1 MRKAF
6 YNPARKLSAALV
18 IVLFGVTSIAQSA
31 YARGAPD
38 SFADMAE
45 RLLPT
50 VVNISTSQLVADR
63 QGPDFQFPPGS
74 PFEDLFRDFME
85 RNGQGKGQ
93 EQGQNAP
100 KKHRA
105 TALGSGFIIS
115 ADGYIVTNNHVI
127 DGADEISV
135 TLHDNETLP
144 AKLIGRDAKT
154 DVALLKVDTKKDL
167 PFVKWG
173 DSDKARVG
181 EWAMAIG
188 NPFGLGGT
196 VTAGI
201 ISARNRD
208 INQGPYDDFI
218 QTDASIN
225 RGNSGGP
232 LFNMDG
238 DVIGINSAIYS
249 PSGGSVGIGFAIP
262 SAIAES
268 VVDQIKEY
276 GRPRRGWLGVHI
288 QTVTDDIADSVGLK
302 ESYGAM
308 VAGVTKDGPA
318 EKAGIKQGDVIL
330 KFDGK
335 KVESMRRLPR
345 IVAETKIGK
354 SVDVELWRDG
364 EKKDITVDLGEL
376 KEEAAADNSTDDQQ
390 EQAPV
395 QTSSEAT
402 IDALGLKVANVDDDL
417 RQRFN
422 LTADTEGVV
431 VTDVDTASFSAEKG
445 VRPGDIIL
453 EASHQSVST
462 VDEVQKAVKSAQDDG
477 KRTILMLI
485 ETSAGPR
492 YFGLTLDK
500 QDKKDK

>member
-1 MRKAF
+1 MLQAL
-6 YNPARKLSAALV
+6 YNPVRTTVGAALV
-18 IVLFGVTSIAQSA
+18 IVLLGVTSVSHIAN
-31 YARGAPD
+31 ARPAPD
-38 SFADMAE
+38 SFADLAE
-45 RLLPT
+45 RLLPS
-50 VVNISTSQLVADR
+50 VVNISTSQMVAER

-85 RNGQGKGQ
+85 RNGQGGQ
-93 EQGQNAP
+93 GGDAP
-100 KKHRA
+100 QRRRA

-127 DGADEISV
+127 DGADEITV
-135 TLHDNETLP
+135 RMHDGNTLDAE
-144 AKLIGRDAKT
+144 LIGRDPKT
-154 DVALLKVDTKKDL
+154 DVALLKVEPNEDL

-173 DSDKARVG
+173 DSDTSRIG
-181 EWAMAIG
+181 DWAMAIG

-232 LFNMDG
+232 LFNLEG

-268 VVDQIKEY
+268 VVDQLKEY
-276 GRPRRGWLGVHI
+276 GRTRRGWLGVHI
-288 QTVTDDIADSVGLK
+288 QTVTEDIADSVGLDDA
-302 ESYGAM
+302 SGAM
-308 VAGVTKDGPA
+308 VAGVQDESPAKD
-318 EKAGIKQGDVIL
+318 AGIKQGDVIL
-330 KFDGK
+330 TFDGK
-335 KVESMRRLPR
+335 EVESMRRLPR

-354 SVDVELWRDG
+354 DVDVVIWRDG
-364 EKKDITVDLGEL
+364 KQQTVQVELGEL
-376 KEEAAADNSTDDQQ
+376 EEEVVAASAPQSETKEAPELAEADIT
-390 EQAPV
+390 E
-395 QTSSEAT
+395 
-402 IDALGLKVANVDDDL
+402 LGIKVANVDDAL
-417 RQRFN
+417 RQRHN
-422 LTADTEGVV
+422 LAEGTEGVI
-431 VTDVDTASFSAEKG
+431 VTEVAGDSYAAEKG
-445 VRPGDIIL
+445 VRPGDIII
-453 EASHQSVST
+453 EASHSSVSNVEDVT
-462 VDEVQKAVKSAQDDG
+462 DAVRAALDAD

-492 YFGLTLDK
+492 YFGLTLSVDE
-500 QDKKDK
+500 

>member
-1 MRKAF
+1 MLKAF
-6 YNPARKLSAALV
+6 YNPVRSKVSAALV
-18 IVLFGVTSIAQSA
+18 IVLLGVTSVSHIAN
-31 YARGAPD
+31 ARPAPE
-38 SFADMAE
+38 SFADLAE
-45 RLLPT
+45 KLLPS
-50 VVNISTSQLVADR
+50 VVNISTSQMVAER

-74 PFEDLFRDFME
+74 PFEDLFRDFMD
-85 RNGQGKGQ
+85 RNGQGGQ
-93 EQGQNAP
+93 GGQAP
-100 KKHRA
+100 QKRRA

-135 TLHDNETLP
+135 RLHDGETLD
-144 AKLIGRDAKT
+144 AELIGRDPKT
-154 DVALLKVDTKKDL
+154 DVALLKVEPKDDL

-173 DSDKARVG
+173 DSDASRIG
-181 EWAMAIG
+181 DWAMAIG

-232 LFNMDG
+232 LFNLDG

-262 SAIAES
+262 SAIAQG
-268 VVDQIKEY
+268 VVDQLKEY
-276 GRPRRGWLGVHI
+276 GRTRRGWLGVHI
-288 QTVTDDIADSVGLK
+288 QTVTDDIADSVGLD
-302 ESYGAM
+302 SATGAM
-308 VAGVTKDGPA
+308 VAGVSDDSPA
-318 EKAGIKQGDVIL
+318 KKAGIKQGDVIL

-335 KVESMRRLPR
+335 DVESMRRLPR

-354 SVDVELWRDG
+354 DVDVVIWRDG
-364 EKKDITVDLGEL
+364 KKQTVQVELGEL
-376 KEEAAADNSTDDQQ
+376 EEEVIAASASPSEGD
-390 EQAPV
+390 EAPAIA
-395 QTSSEAT
+395 EAS
-402 IDALGLKVANVDDDL
+402 IAELGIKVANVDDAL
-417 RQRFN
+417 RQRYN
-422 LTADTEGVV
+422 LAEGTEGVI
-431 VTDVDTASFSAEKG
+431 VTDVSGDSYAAEKG
-445 VRPGDIIL
+445 VRPGDIII
-453 EASHQSVST
+453 EASHSSVTT
-462 VDEVQKAVKSAQDDG
+462 VEDVTKAVKAAVDDD

-492 YFGLTLDK
+492 YFGLTLSVAE
-500 QDKKDK
+500 

>member
-1 MRKAF
+1 MLQAL
-6 YNPARKLSAALV
+6 YNPVRSKVSAALV
-18 IVLFGVTSIAQSA
+18 IVLLGVTSVSQIAN
-31 YARGAPD
+31 ARPAPE
-38 SFADMAE
+38 SFADLAE
-45 RLLPT
+45 KLLPS
-50 VVNISTSQLVADR
+50 VVNISTSQIVADR

-74 PFEDLFRDFME
+74 PFEDLFRDFMD
-85 RNGQGKGQ
+85 RNGQGGQ
-93 EQGQNAP
+93 GGQTP
-100 KKHRA
+100 QQRRA

-135 TLHDNETLP
+135 RLHDGETLD
-144 AKLIGRDAKT
+144 AELIGRDPKT
-154 DVALLKVDTKKDL
+154 DVALLKVTPKDDL

-173 DSDKARVG
+173 DSDKSRIG
-181 EWAMAIG
+181 DWAMAIG

-232 LFNMDG
+232 LFNLDG

-262 SAIAES
+262 SAIAQG
-268 VVDQIKEY
+268 VVDQLKEY
-276 GRPRRGWLGVHI
+276 GRTRRGWLGVHI
-288 QTVTDDIADSVGLK
+288 QTVTEDIADSVGLD
-302 ESYGAM
+302 SASGAM
-308 VAGVTKDGPA
+308 VAGVSDESPA
-318 EKAGIKQGDVIL
+318 KKAGIKQGDVIL

-335 KVESMRRLPR
+335 DVESMRRLPR

-354 SVDVELWRDG
+354 DVDVVIWRDG
-364 EKKDITVDLGEL
+364 KKQTVQVELGEL
-376 KEEAAADNSTDDQQ
+376 EEEVIAASATPSDSQ
-390 EQAPV
+390 EAPAIA
-395 QTSSEAT
+395 EAN
-402 IDALGLKVANVDDDL
+402 INELGIKVANVDDTL
-417 RQRFN
+417 RKRYN
-422 LTADTEGVV
+422 LAEGTEGVI
-431 VTDVDTASFSAEKG
+431 VTDVSGDSYAAEKG
-445 VRPGDIIL
+445 VRPGDIII
-453 EASHQSVST
+453 EASHSSVSNVEDVT
-462 VDEVQKAVKSAQDDG
+462 KAVKAAVDDD

-492 YFGLTLDK
+492 YFGLTLSVAE
-500 QDKKDK
+500 

>member
-18 IVLFGVTSIAQSA
+18 IVLFSVAGMAQSA
-31 YARGAPD
+31 DARSAPD
-38 SFADMAE
+38 SFADMAA
-45 RLLPT
+45 RLLPA

-85 RNGQGKGQ
+85 RNGQGKDGDKK
-93 EQGQNAP
+93 AP
-100 KKHRA
+100 HKHRA

-115 ADGYIVTNNHVI
+115 PDGYIVTNNHVI

-144 AKLIGRDAKT
+144 AKLIGRDPKT
-154 DVALLKVDTKKDL
+154 DVALLKVDPKKDL

-181 EWAMAIG
+181 DWAMAIG

-218 QTDASIN
+218 QTDAAIN

-288 QTVTDDIADSVGLK
+288 QTVTDDIADSVGLD
-302 ESYGAM
+302 EAYGAM
-308 VAGVTKDGPA
+308 VADVTKDGPA
-318 EKAGIKQGDVIL
+318 AKAGIKQGDIIL

-354 SVDVELWRDG
+354 EVDVELWRDG
-364 EKKDITVDLGEL
+364 KKKDITVDLGEL
-376 KEEAAADNSTDDQQ
+376 KEDTSADNTTKDKP
-390 EQAPV
+390 EQS
-395 QTSSEAT
+395 QTKPSGETT
-402 IDALGLKVANVDDDL
+402 IDALGLKVANVDDEL

-422 LTADTEGVV
+422 LTEDTEGVV
-431 VTDVDTASFSAEKG
+431 VTDVDTASYAAEKG

-453 EASHQSVST
+453 ETSHQSVKD
-462 VDEVQKAVKSAQDDG
+462 VAEVEKAVKAAQKDG

-500 QDKKDK
+500 KDK

>member
-1 MRKAF
+1 MLDAL
-6 YNPARKLSAALV
+6 YNPVREKVTAALV
-18 IVLFGVTSIAQSA
+18 IVLLGVTSVSQIAN
-31 YARGAPD
+31 ARPAPE
-38 SFADMAE
+38 SFADLADK
-45 RLLPT
+45 LLPT
-50 VVNISTSQLVADR
+50 VVNISTSQMVAER

-85 RNGQGKGQ
+85 RNGQGGTGG
-93 EQGQNAP
+93 EAP
-100 KKHRA
+100 QRRRA

-127 DGADEISV
+127 DGADEITV
-135 TLHDNETLP
+135 RLHDGDTLD
-144 AKLIGRDAKT
+144 AELIGRDPKT
-154 DVALLKVDTKKDL
+154 DVALLKVEPKEDL

-173 DSDKARVG
+173 DSDEARIG
-181 EWAMAIG
+181 DWAIAIG

-232 LFNMDG
+232 LFNLDG

-262 SAIAES
+262 SGIAQS
-268 VVDQIKEY
+268 VVDQLKEY
-276 GRPRRGWLGVHI
+276 GRTRRGWLGVHI
-288 QTVTDDIADSVGLK
+288 QTVTEDIAESVGLD
-302 ESYGAM
+302 EATGAM
-308 VAGVTKDGPA
+308 VAGVAEDGPA
-318 EKAGIKQGDVIL
+318 KEAGIKQGDVIL
-330 KFDGK
+330 SFDGK
-335 KVESMRRLPR
+335 TVESMRRLPR

-354 SVDVELWRDG
+354 DVDVVIWRNG
-364 EKKDITVDLGEL
+364 EKQTVQVELGEL
-376 KEEAAADNSTDDQQ
+376 EEEVVATSADSSQE

-395 QTSSEAT
+395 VAEAS
-402 IDALGLKVANVDDDL
+402 IDELGIKVANVDESL
-417 RQRFN
+417 RQRYS
-422 LTADTEGVV
+422 LAEGTEGVI
-431 VTDVDTASFSAEKG
+431 VTEVSGDSYAAEKG
-445 VRPGDIIL
+445 VRPGDIII
-453 EASHQSVST
+453 EASRSAIKSVED
-462 VDEVQKAVKSAQDDG
+462 VVNAVKTAVDDG

-492 YFGLTLDK
+492 YFGLTLSTEE
-500 QDKKDK
+500 